1 MLAGIIFPRG
11 FYCPGETWNAKN
23 HPADRQG
30 KGASCM
36 VVVGDEV
43 WLCQKVGQQMPR
55 EIIDRVHPSV
65 ILVKIHSQL
74 ASDGIRPVFPKP
86 HQSHRMERFDAVR
99 TTVMI
104 QKLRGL
110 PADGTSHMF
119 IFNLHKERHFAI
131 YQIQHI
137 LKQRNVLS
145 RTKNRKSFQLF
156 ISQLINIFSTPQ
168 MRFRSKSCAATT

>member
-30 KGASCM
+30 KGASCV

-43 WLCQKVGQQMPR
+43 RLCQKVGQQMPR

-86 HQSHRMERFDAVR
+86 HQGNRVEGFDA
-99 TTVMI
+99 I
-104 QKLRGL
+104 
-110 PADGTSHMF
+110 
-119 IFNLHKERHFAI
+119 
-131 YQIQHI
+131 
-137 LKQRNVLS
+137 
-145 RTKNRKSFQLF
+145 
-156 ISQLINIFSTPQ
+156 
-168 MRFRSKSCAATT
+168 

>member
-43 WLCQKVGQQMPR
+43 RLCQKVGQQMPR

-65 ILVKIHSQL
+65 ILVEIYSKLSS
-74 ASDGIRPVFPKP
+74 ADIRPVFAEP
-86 HQSHRMERFDAVR
+86 HQGNRVEGFDA
-99 TTVMI
+99 I
-104 QKLRGL
+104 
-110 PADGTSHMF
+110 
-119 IFNLHKERHFAI
+119 
-131 YQIQHI
+131 
-137 LKQRNVLS
+137 
-145 RTKNRKSFQLF
+145 
-156 ISQLINIFSTPQ
+156 
-168 MRFRSKSCAATT
+168 